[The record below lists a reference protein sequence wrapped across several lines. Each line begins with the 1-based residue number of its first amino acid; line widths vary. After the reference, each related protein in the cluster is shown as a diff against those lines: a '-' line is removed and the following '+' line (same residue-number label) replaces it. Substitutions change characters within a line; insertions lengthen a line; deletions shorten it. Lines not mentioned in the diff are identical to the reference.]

1 MKRAAPVTTLFLDV
15 GEVLLT
21 NGWDHLARKRAAT
34 HFELKWAEMEERHA
48 LVFETHEEGRMTFQ
62 EYLGWVVFYQKRPFT
77 RNQFRDFIF
86 AQSKPYPGM
95 IELIASLKARHG
107 LKIVV
112 VSNESREV
120 NAYRIRAFKLDR
132 LVDTFVSSCFVHMR
146 KPDVDIFRLALD
158 IAQTPPAQCV
168 FIDNTAMFVEIAEGL
183 GIRSILHVDLK
194 STREK
199 LISFG
204 LPADEV
210 GSQHLNLNQRRLNH
224 AKRHAH

>member
-1 MKRAAPVTTLFLDV
+1 MKRAAPVTTLFIDV

-21 NGWDHLARKRAAT
+21 NGWDHLARRRAAK
-34 HFELKWAEMEERHA
+34 HFRLAWVDMEERHS

-62 EYLGWVVFYQKRPFT
+62 EYLGWVIFYQKRPFT
-77 RNQFRDFIF
+77 RSQFRDFIF
-86 AQSKPYPGM
+86 AQSKSYPGV
-95 IELIASLKARHG
+95 IELVANLKARYG

-132 LVDTFVSSCFVHMR
+132 LVDTFISSCFVHMR

-158 IAQTPPAQCV
+158 LAQTPPAQV
-168 FIDNTAMFVEIAEGL
+168 VYIDNTPMFVQIAEGL

-194 STREK
+194 STRAR
-199 LISFG
+199 LSSFG
-204 LPADEV
+204 LHADEV
-210 GSQHLNLNQRRLNH
+210 SNRTSHH
-224 AKRHAH
+224 

>member
-15 GEVLLT
+15 GGVLLT
-21 NGWDHLARKRAAT
+21 NGWDHLARRRAAK
-34 HFELKWAEMEERHA
+34 HFKLAWTEMEERHS
-48 LVFETHEEGRMTFQ
+48 LVFETHEQGRMTFQ

-77 RNQFRDFIF
+77 RSQFRDFIF

-95 IELIASLKARHG
+95 IELIAILKVRYG

-132 LVDTFVSSCFVHMR
+132 LVDTFISSCFVHMR

-158 IAQTPPAQCV
+158 IAQAPPSQTVYIENTP
-168 FIDNTAMFVEIAEGL
+168 MFVKVAERL
-183 GIRSILHVDLK
+183 GIRSILHVDVK
-194 STREK
+194 ATGAK
-199 LISFG
+199 LSSFG
-204 LPADEV
+204 LQVDEV
-210 GSQHLNLNQRRLNH
+210 SNKPLALEQKGD
-224 AKRHAH
+224 

>member
-1 MKRAAPVTTLFLDV
+1 MTTLFIDV

-21 NGWDHLARKRAAT
+21 NGWDHLARRRAAK
-34 HFELKWAEMEERHA
+34 HFKLAWAEMEERHS

-77 RNQFRDFIF
+77 RSQFRGFMF
-86 AQSKPYPGM
+86 AQSKAYPGV
-95 IELIASLKARHG
+95 IELVANLKARHG

-132 LVDTFVSSCFVHMR
+132 LVDTFISSCFVHIR

-158 IAQTPPAQCV
+158 IAQTPPAQV
-168 FIDNTAMFVEIAEGL
+168 VYIENTPMFVQIAEGL

-194 STREK
+194 ATRAK
-199 LISFG
+199 LSSFG
-204 LPADEV
+204 LPVDEV
-210 GSQHLNLNQRRLNH
+210 SNQPLTIER
-224 AKRHAH
+224 